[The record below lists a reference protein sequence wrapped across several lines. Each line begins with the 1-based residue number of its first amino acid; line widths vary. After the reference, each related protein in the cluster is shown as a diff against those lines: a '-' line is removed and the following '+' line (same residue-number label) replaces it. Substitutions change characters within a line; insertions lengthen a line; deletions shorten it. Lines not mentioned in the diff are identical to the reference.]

1 MLSIGCTNAYLLA
14 RLIVVR
20 VTKEPVARFHIVIIF
35 LFITL
40 VASTL
45 TLSPIFPWNKGT
57 TPTDDRDLNYVLL
70 GVLLGFV
77 FIQWAYFFGS
87 VVRQLSK
94 YLWMPIF
101 TVKKGKVGNSF
112 SFPPLPSPPLPSS
125 PLPFCFFPSLSFS
138 PPLLTFLQTFR
149 GPTKKHLWI
158 QHMLIIATHRCK
170 ILYSTI

>member
-1 MLSIGCTNAYLLA
+1 MLISSTCFIHTLLQFMLSIGCTNAYLLA

-112 SFPPLPSPPLPSS
+112 SFPPLSS
-125 PLPFCFFPSLSFS
+125 ASLLLLSLSLS
-138 PPLLTFLQTFR
+138 LLPLLTFYTDVPGSNEKTPLNSA
-149 GPTKKHLWI
+149 HVN
-158 QHMLIIATHRCK
+158 
-170 ILYSTI
+170 YSNA